1 MWGMTNVGYK
11 SFVFTGSMSPLWA
24 REEISH
30 LADDEV
36 GGQVFPIAKVNNLPS
51 QTSCNNAQ
59 KKSELDEISK
69 DHTKVA
75 INQKVKDFSKIKKV
89 VDLSPDLDRQK
100 RIEELK
106 QQINNGTYKVDPGKI
121 AEKIMNNEYLK
132 AKNKNLLWYC
142 YSLGRTLHSSQK
154 AIRPDKWGVSRA
166 SFWAG
171 W

>member
-1 MWGMTNVGYK
+1 
-11 SFVFTGSMSPLWA
+11 MSKVDPTLY
-24 REEISH
+24 RTPFFP
-30 LADDEV
+30 
-36 GGQVFPIAKVNNLPS
+36 GQDVS
-51 QTSCNNAQ
+51 QVKRRSLLSNNAQ

-121 AEKIMNNEYLK
+121 AEKIMNNEY
-132 AKNKNLLWYC
+132 
-142 YSLGRTLHSSQK
+142 
-154 AIRPDKWGVSRA
+154 
-166 SFWAG
+166 
-171 W
+171 